1 MNKIHNN
8 LNIENLIKTE
18 WFKQFDGDQQ
28 EEIIKGKQDNLD
40 VYIYAKTE
48 FTWEQMQEIREG

>member
-8 LNIENLIKTE
+8 LTVENLIKTE
-18 WFKQFDGDQQ
+18 WFEQFDKDQQ
-28 EEIIKGKQDNLD
+28 EEFIKGKQDNLD

-48 FTWEQMQEIREG
+48 FT